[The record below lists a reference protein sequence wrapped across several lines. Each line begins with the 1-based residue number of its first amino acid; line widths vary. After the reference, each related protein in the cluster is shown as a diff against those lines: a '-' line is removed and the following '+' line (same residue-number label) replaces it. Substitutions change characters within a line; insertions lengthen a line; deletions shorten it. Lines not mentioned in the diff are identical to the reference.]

1 YSEDTVR
8 KWIENS
14 LVKKITPYTQ
24 SEIPK
29 QLMSDSKLATLKV
42 DEYVYHR
49 TAISGAQEF
58 KLKNGLKL
66 VLDTTNSSTNRIYIH
81 GFRPKG
87 AASYSKE
94 KYFSAIL
101 APKIVRHSGVGNTD
115 KFELTRFLSDGVL
128 MTRFRCSPY
137 IDYRETGIKADGS
150 IEDIE
155 DMLQLI
161 YLYFTDPRKDKEAFK
176 DWQSNKPEY
185 APNTI
190 SSDFHTSI
198 REFFKDSSYSV

>member
-1 YSEDTVR
+1 KFKKEIIQETQRSDSDYWLNQILKHFVFDEVLPANKNGLLYDWLSQLSLETFNTFCSTYIQDKPDDMGIISPTYRLYSEDTVR

-94 KYFSAIL
+94 KYFSA
-101 APKIVRHSGVGNTD
+101 
-115 KFELTRFLSDGVL
+115 
-128 MTRFRCSPY
+128 
-137 IDYRETGIKADGS
+137 
-150 IEDIE
+150 
-155 DMLQLI
+155 
-161 YLYFTDPRKDKEAFK
+161 
-176 DWQSNKPEY
+176 
-185 APNTI
+185 
-190 SSDFHTSI
+190 
-198 REFFKDSSYSV
+198 